1 MTFATTLFR
10 VAAPCLL
17 AGVAHAS
24 PVPVPAA
31 DGGVPVPATVY
42 TSALPF
48 RPAAPEA
55 VRPDQAWREQNRIV
69 GAYDSMALTM
79 GRHAGHAAPAADPHA
94 AHAGHA
100 AANGAHAGHGAMH
113 GAAANAPADPHAG
126 HRMPAAPAP
135 SKETANHAD
144 HGAAAAPT
152 PAAHQHGGQP

>member
-31 DGGVPVPATVY
+31 DGGIPVPATVY
-42 TSALPF
+42 TSALPY
-48 RPAAPEA
+48 RPAAPAA

-79 GRHAGHAAPAADPHA
+79 GAHAGHTAPAADPHA
-94 AHAGHA
+94 GPA
-100 AANGAHAGHGAMH
+100 AANGTHAGHGAMH

-135 SKETANHAD
+135 SKEAANHAD
-144 HGAAAAPT
+144 HGAAAAPA

>member
-1 MTFATTLFR
+1 MTFVSTLFR

-31 DGGVPVPATVY
+31 DGGVPVRATVY
-42 TSALPF
+42 TSALPY

-69 GAYDSMALTM
+69 AAYDSMALTM
-79 GRHAGHAAPAADPHA
+79 GAHAGHAAPAADPHA
-94 AHAGHA
+94 AHAVA
-100 AANGAHAGHGAMH
+100 PDAHAGHGAMH
-113 GAAANAPADPHAG
+113 GAAANAPADPHAD

-135 SKETANHAD
+135 SKEAGNHAD
-144 HGAAAAPT
+144 HGAAAAPA